1 MLIMETV
8 TFKNTPSYR
17 RIMMQHGK
25 GFDRDGYY
33 VYNQEGEGIGSF
45 FSSLLRGALPIV
57 APLAAEAIKGL
68 TSKAVNH
75 TTNAIVNSSRKR
87 RVNTRKQSYTKRAR
101 L

>member
-1 MLIMETV
+1 METV

-25 GFDRDGYY
+25 GLDRDGYY

-68 TSKAVNH
+68 TSKAVKH
-75 TTNAIVNSSRKR
+75 TTNAIANSNRKR
-87 RVNTRKQSYTKRAR
+87 RVNTRNQPYPKKGR

>member
-1 MLIMETV
+1 METV

-25 GFDRDGYY
+25 GLDRDGYY

-75 TTNAIVNSSRKR
+75 TTNAIAKSSRKR
-87 RVNTRKQSYTKRAR
+87 RANTRNRFYSKKGR